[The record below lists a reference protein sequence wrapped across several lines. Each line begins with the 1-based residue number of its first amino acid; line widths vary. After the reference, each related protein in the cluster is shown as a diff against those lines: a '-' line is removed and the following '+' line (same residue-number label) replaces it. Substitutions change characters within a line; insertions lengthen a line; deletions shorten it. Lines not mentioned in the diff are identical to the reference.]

1 MTKFIYPVC
10 DYDNDNTYIEVVTAS
25 SIEDA
30 KDRIIKRYF
39 DMYDDLE
46 SDNWDDFL
54 VEMDANYS
62 ILIGDLYD
70 IETL

>member
-1 MTKFIYPVC
+1 MTKFLFPVC
-10 DYDNDNTYIEVVTAS
+10 DADGVNVIDTVIAS

-39 DMYDDLE
+39 DMYDDLV
-46 SDNWDDFL
+46 SDNWEDFL
-54 VEMDANYS
+54 VEMDSDYGV
-62 ILIGDLYD
+62 LIGDLYD

>member
-10 DYDNDNTYIEVVTAS
+10 DGDGVNVIESVTAS

-46 SDNWDDFL
+46 SDNWEDFL
-54 VEMDANYS
+54 VEMDVSYGV
-62 ILIGDLYD
+62 LIGDLYD

>member
-1 MTKFIYPVC
+1 MTKFLFPVC
-10 DYDNDNTYIEVVTAS
+10 DDDGVNIIESVTAN

-30 KDRIIKRYF
+30 KDRVIREYF

-46 SDNWDDFL
+46 SDNWEDFL
-54 VEMDANYS
+54 VEMDANYGV
-62 ILIGDLYD
+62 IIGDLYD

>member
-1 MTKFIYPVC
+1 MTKFLFPVC
-10 DYDNDNTYIEVVTAS
+10 DADGVNIIDTVTAS

-30 KDRIIKRYF
+30 KDRIIRRYF
-39 DMYDDLE
+39 DMYDDLVV
-46 SDNWDDFL
+46 SDNWEDFL
-54 VEMDANYS
+54 VEMDSDYG

>member
-1 MTKFIYPVC
+1 MTKFLFPVC
-10 DYDNDNTYIEVVTAS
+10 DDDRVNIIESVTAN

-30 KDRIIKRYF
+30 KDRVIREYF

-46 SDNWDDFL
+46 SDNWEDFL
-54 VEMDANYS
+54 VEMDANYGV
-62 ILIGDLYD
+62 IIGDLYD

>member
-1 MTKFIYPVC
+1 MTKFIYPVYNY
-10 DYDNDNTYIEVVTAS
+10 YDGSTYIEVVVANS
-25 SIEDA
+25 VEDA
-30 KDRIIKRYF
+30 KDKVIQRYF

-46 SDNWDDFL
+46 SDNWEDFL
-54 VEMDANYS
+54 IELDSKLS

>member
-1 MTKFIYPVC
+1 MTKFLFPVC
-10 DYDNDNTYIEVVTAS
+10 DCDGVNIIESVTAS

-30 KDRIIKRYF
+30 KDKIIQRYL

-46 SDNWDDFL
+46 SDNWEDFL
-54 VEMDANYS
+54 VEMDASYGV
-62 ILIGDLYD
+62 LIGDLYD

>member
-1 MTKFIYPVC
+1 MTKFLFPVC
-10 DYDNDNTYIEVVTAS
+10 DGVNIIESVTAN

-30 KDRIIKRYF
+30 KDRVIREYF
-39 DMYDDLE
+39 DIYDDLE

-54 VEMDANYS
+54 VEMDTNYGV
-62 ILIGDLYD
+62 IIGDLYD

>member
-10 DYDNDNTYIEVVTAS
+10 DYDNGNTYIEVVVAS

-30 KDRIIKRYF
+30 EDRIIKRYF
-39 DMYDDLE
+39 AMYDDLE
-46 SDNWDDFL
+46 SDNWEDFL
-54 VEMDANYS
+54 VEMDSNYG

>member
-1 MTKFIYPVC
+1 MTKFLFPVC
-10 DYDNDNTYIEVVTAS
+10 DDDGVNVIESVTAN

-30 KDRIIKRYF
+30 KDKIIQRYF

-46 SDNWDDFL
+46 SDNWEDFL
-54 VEMDANYS
+54 VEMDAHYGV
-62 ILIGDLYD
+62 IIGDLYD

>member
-1 MTKFIYPVC
+1 MTKFLFPVC
-10 DYDNDNTYIEVVTAS
+10 DADGVNVIDTVTAS

-39 DMYDDLE
+39 DMYDDLV
-46 SDNWDDFL
+46 SDNWEDFL
-54 VEMDANYS
+54 VEMDSDYGV
-62 ILIGDLYD
+62 LIGDLYD

>member
-1 MTKFIYPVC
+1 MTKFLFPVC
-10 DYDNDNTYIEVVTAS
+10 DSDGVNIIESVTAN

-30 KDRIIKRYF
+30 KDRVIREYF

-46 SDNWDDFL
+46 SDNWEDFL
-54 VEMDANYS
+54 VEMDDSYGV
-62 ILIGDLYD
+62 IIGDLYD

>member
-10 DYDNDNTYIEVVTAS
+10 NYDNGNTYIETVLAS

-30 KDRIIKRYF
+30 EDRIIKRYF
-39 DMYDDLE
+39 AMYDDLE

-54 VEMDANYS
+54 AEMDS
-62 ILIGDLYD
+62 EHGILIGDLYD
-70 IETL
+70 IEAL

>member
-1 MTKFIYPVC
+1 MTKFLYPVC
-10 DYDNDNTYIEVVTAS
+10 DGDGVNTIESVTAS

-30 KDRIIKRYF
+30 KDKIIQRYF

-46 SDNWDDFL
+46 SDNWEDFL
-54 VEMDANYS
+54 VEMDASYGV
-62 ILIGDLYD
+62 LIGDLYD